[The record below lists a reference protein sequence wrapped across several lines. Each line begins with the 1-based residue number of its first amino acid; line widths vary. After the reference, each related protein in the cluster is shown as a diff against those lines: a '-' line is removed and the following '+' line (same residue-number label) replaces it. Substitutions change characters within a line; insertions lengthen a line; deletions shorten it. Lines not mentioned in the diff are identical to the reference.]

1 VDPTPD
7 EDEQERPGSD
17 SPPAAAVQHHEH
29 GHDDHHDLPHRHRH
43 GPFEVLSSLLRPHSH
58 ATPAT
63 DRAMEATAEGIRAV
77 FVSLGALAV
86 TAGIELAVTLLT
98 GSVAVLADTVH
109 NFADALTAVPLALA
123 FRIGRHRP
131 TRRYTYGFGRAEDL
145 AGLAVIGFMAASTA
159 VAAYEGID
167 RLLHPSPLH
176 GTAWVAVAG
185 LVGFAGNELVAWYR
199 IRVGRHIGSAALQAD
214 GLHARTD
221 GITSLAVVI
230 GSIGVAAGAP
240 AADAAVALAI
250 TAVITVLVWG
260 AARQV
265 YRRLMDSVDPELVDE
280 VDKVLRSSPGIQ
292 DVDAVRIRWVGHD
305 LLADIEV
312 VSDSAL
318 SLVEAH
324 TIATEAYHRLLHEVP
339 RLTDAVIHTNPADD
353 GETRYHDTVSHHF
366 PSRRDR

>member
-1 VDPTPD
+1 MGPTPD
-7 EDEQERPGSD
+7 EHEQEHHGAP
-17 SPPAAAVQHHEH
+17 SPPAADGHVHED
-29 GHDDHHDLPHRHRH
+29 GQDDHDHRHAH
-43 GPFEVLSSLLRPHSH
+43 SYGPREVLRSLLRAHSH

-86 TAGIELAVTLLT
+86 TAAVELAVSLLT

-123 FRIGRHRP
+123 LRIGRRPP

-145 AGLAVIGFMAASTA
+145 AGTAVIGFMAASTA

-167 RLLHPSPLH
+167 RLLHPSPVH

-185 LVGFAGNELVAWYR
+185 LVGFAGNELVALYR
-199 IRVGRHIGSAALQAD
+199 IRVGRCIGSAALQAD

-221 GITSLAVVI
+221 GLTSLAVVI
-230 GSIGVAAGAP
+230 GAIALAAGAP

-250 TAVITVLVWG
+250 TAVITVLLWG

-280 VDKVLRSSPGIQ
+280 VERVLRSSPGIAG
-292 DVDAVRIRWVGHD
+292 VDAVRIRWVGHE

-312 VSDSAL
+312 ESDSSL
-318 SLVEAH
+318 SLVDAH
-324 TIATEAYHRLLHEVP
+324 GIATEAYHRLLHEVP
-339 RLTDAVIHTNPADD
+339 RLTDAVIHTNPSGE
-353 GETRYHDTVSHHF
+353 GETRYHDSVSHHF
-366 PSRRDR
+366 PRRRVR